1 MSLRIGTLT
10 DRNPLLKIGPYGIGR
25 NERKARGKE
34 RKKMHERKK
43 GRKEEKGRKRKR
55 KEKKEK
61 GNKEREKIDQ
71 SVDRSSQAGNF
82 SISWADARQY
92 LFQEGTKAV
101 FSCIFSSVFRSTSV
115 CFVWY
120 LTLPSLVLRPD

>member
-1 MSLRIGTLT
+1 MKEKQEGKR
-10 DRNPLLKIGPYGIGR
+10 
-25 NERKARGKE
+25 ERRCMKE
-34 RKKMHERKK
+34 RKEGRKK
-43 GRKEEKGRKRKR
+43 KEKKR